1 MTKLYLPLLALICY
15 GATAF
20 ATEPVTYQ
28 LSTHILDINTGKPAS
43 DVTIRL
49 EKQQDQQW
57 ITLAQSKTDANG
69 RIGNFLPQ
77 TSNNFGI
84 YKLIFETGEY
94 FAAQKQQSIYPY
106 VEVVFQIKENTHY
119 HIPITLSANGYSTYR
134 GN

>member
-20 ATEPVTYQ
+20 AAEPVTYQ

-57 ITLAQSKTDANG
+57 ITVAQSKTDANG
-69 RIGNFLPQ
+69 RVGNFFA
-77 TSNNFGI
+77 SNF
-84 YKLIFETGEY
+84 
-94 FAAQKQQSIYPY
+94 
-106 VEVVFQIKENTHY
+106 
-119 HIPITLSANGYSTYR
+119 
-134 GN
+134 